1 MAFIQFHQRANLA
14 KIEKLISAEKVV
26 FTDQSNTTIGSS
38 ARIGLGELI
47 ELECTSLRGQ
57 LGHFALAGRA
67 LAAAGRLFVHLGFC
81 FCALFHDKFVEDPC
95 RACDFA
101 VYFL

>member
-14 KIEKLISAEKVV
+14 KIEKLISDEKVV
-26 FTDQSNTTIGSS
+26 FTDQLNATIGSS

-47 ELECTSLRGQ
+47 ELECTSLRG

-81 FCALFHDKFVEDPC
+81 FCALFRDKFVEDPC